1 MRYLVTGGAGFI
13 GSHLIERLVQDGAQ
27 VTVLDDL
34 STGRRMNLRVIRDR
48 IRFIRGNVARLEVCR
63 RAMQGVDYV
72 FHQAAVTSVPQSTR
86 NPLAAHHTNVTGTL
100 NVLLAAREAKVRRVV
115 YAGSTAAY
123 GDAAQL
129 PHHEALLP
137 NPLSTYAASKL
148 AGEAYCQA
156 FWRTHGLETVVL
168 RYFNIFGP
176 RQNLDSQYG
185 AVVPL
190 FIAAALRSD
199 PPVIYGDGA
208 QTRDFTFVTNVVD
221 ANVLACHAPA
231 EQAAG
236 AVFNIGCGIGTSIRE
251 LWQQIADLVGVE
263 TEPLY
268 NAVRAGDVR
277 HSLALIARASEQLG
291 YVPSVNLEAGLQRT
305 IAYFRASLL
314 ASARLD
320 RQSIVAAP
328 QTRTA
333 TGYTQVLV
341 PG

>member
-13 GSHLIERLVQDGAQ
+13 GSHIVERLVREGAD

-34 STGRRMNLRVIRDR
+34 STGRRDNLRAVRER
-48 IRFIRGNVARLEVCR
+48 IRFIRGSVARLDVCR

-72 FHQAAVTSVPQSTR
+72 FHQAAVTSVPHATR
-86 NPLAAHHTNVTGTL
+86 HPLAAHHTNVTGTL
-100 NVLLAAREAKVRRVV
+100 SILLAALEAKVQRVV

-123 GDAAQL
+123 GDAAEFPQ
-129 PHHEALLP
+129 HEALLP
-137 NPLSTYAASKL
+137 SPRSTYAASKL

-190 FIAAALRSD
+190 FIAAALGGK

-221 ANVLACHAPA
+221 ANVRACHAPV

-236 AVFNIGCGIGTSIRE
+236 AVFNIGCGVATSVRE
-251 LWQQIADLVGVE
+251 LWQRIAGVAGCE
-263 TEPLY
+263 AEPLFDT
-268 NAVRAGDVR
+268 ARAGDVR
-277 HSLALIARASEQLG
+277 QSLAAITRAQEQLE
-291 YVPSVNLEAGLQRT
+291 YVPIVGLDDGLRRT
-305 IAYFRASLL
+305 IAYFRERML
-314 ASARLD
+314 APPRPDRLRRHAR
-320 RQSIVAAP
+320 SP
-328 QTRTA
+328 
-333 TGYTQVLV
+333 QVLV